1 MTPILRA
8 WRATHTT
15 RWHRHPEMCG
25 TGDDI
30 GGHQHRVSIL
40 AMLMFPSRPNVVMA
54 AMLHDMGEAAVGD
67 VANPVKEAHP
77 ALRNALDAVEEH
89 EMAAMGLP
97 AVTLSAAERTM
108 LRLCDKLD
116 AYLWANMHRPD
127 LMEGNGWPNDR
138 AEILQLARDC
148 DKFLTVNTIIKEARA

>member
-15 RWHRHPEMCG
+15 RWHRHPEMCR

-30 GGHQHRVSIL
+30 GGHQHRVAIL
-40 AMLMFPSRPNVVMA
+40 AMLIFPHRPNVVMA

-67 VANPVKEAHP
+67 VANPVKERNPDLRA
-77 ALRNALDAVEEH
+77 ALAGIEER
-89 EMAAMGLP
+89 EIAAMGLP
-97 AVTLSAAERTM
+97 SVDINAAERTM

-116 AYLWANMHRPD
+116 AYLWAALHRP
-127 LMEGNGWPNDR
+127 EIIIGNGWPEDR

-148 DKFLTVNTIIKEARA
+148 DKFLTVNTILNEALA